1 MGFPFSMARWGF
13 PRNMDLLRTCQV
25 LIALV
30 TVGALVSDPH
40 ACRPIVHIAVL
51 VIVLPY
57 HPLISGHNH
66 CI

>member
-1 MGFPFSMARWGF
+1 
-13 PRNMDLLRTCQV
+13 MDLLRTCQV